1 MVRAETHSALHNER
15 EVTDK
20 SQQIQFQKDEPGV
33 VSASDNSVK
42 LVQAVVITGMSGSGK
57 STALKAFEDM
67 AYYCVDNLPIAL
79 LPEFLS
85 LTENASTMPTRV
97 ALVMDVREK
106 SFLDQYQSIFAQINE
121 EGFHLEILFLDAK
134 DEVLVRRF
142 SQTRRQHPL
151 NPRGNVL
158 EGIHVERE
166 HLIGLRECADK
177 LFDTSDFNVH
187 QLRQGIVK
195 LYSPRKR
202 LDQLVIHIL
211 SFGFKYGVPADANLV
226 LDVRFLP
233 NPYFEPE
240 LRPLNGCAH
249 EVRNYVLEKE
259 DTIEFLKHAEGLL
272 KFLIP
277 KYRNEGKSYLV
288 IAVGCT
294 GGRHRSVA
302 IVEHLKEIFTGPDDE
317 VIVTHRDLELE
328 G

>member
-1 MVRAETHSALHNER
+1 M
-15 EVTDK
+15 TDK
-20 SQQIQFQKDEPGV
+20 SLQAPFQKDEPV
-33 VSASDNSVK
+33 VISAPDDPVK
-42 LVQAVVITGMSGSGK
+42 LVQTVVITGMSGSGK
-57 STALKAFEDM
+57 STVLKAFEDM
-67 AYYCVDNLPIAL
+67 GYYCVDNLPIAL

-85 LTENASTMPTRV
+85 LTENISTMPTRV
-97 ALVMDVREK
+97 ALVMDVREE
-106 SFLDQYQSIFAQINE
+106 SFLDQYQSIFTQIKE

-142 SQTRRQHPL
+142 SQTRRRHPL
-151 NPRGNVL
+151 KPRGKVF
-158 EGIHVERE
+158 EGIHIERE
-166 HLIGLRECADK
+166 HLMGLKECADK

-187 QLRQGIVK
+187 QLRQGIVR
-195 LYSPRKR
+195 LYSSRKR

-240 LRPLNGCAH
+240 LHPLSGCDQK
-249 EVRNYVLEKE
+249 VRTYVLEKE
-259 DTIEFLKHAEGLL
+259 DTIEFLKHAEGFL
-272 KFLIP
+272 KFLVP

-302 IVEHLKEIFTGPDDE
+302 IVEHLKELFTGADEE

-328 G
+328 E

>member
-1 MVRAETHSALHNER
+1 
-15 EVTDK
+15 
-20 SQQIQFQKDEPGV
+20 
-33 VSASDNSVK
+33 
-42 LVQAVVITGMSGSGK
+42 MSGSGK
-57 STALKAFEDM
+57 STVLKAFEDM
-67 AYYCVDNLPIAL
+67 DYYCVDNLPIAL

-85 LTENASTMPTRV
+85 LTENVSTMPTRV

-106 SFLDQYQSIFAQINE
+106 SFLDQYQSIFTQIKE

-142 SQTRRQHPL
+142 SQTRRRHPL
-151 NPRGNVL
+151 KPKGSIL
-158 EGIHVERE
+158 EGIPVERE
-166 HLIGLRECADK
+166 YLMGLRECADK

-187 QLRQGIVK
+187 QLRQGIVR

-233 NPYFEPE
+233 NPYFEPD
-240 LRPLNGCAH
+240 LRPLSGCDH
-249 EVRNYVLEKE
+249 EVQTYVLGKK
-259 DTIEFLKHAEGLL
+259 DTIEFLKHAECLL
-272 KFLIP
+272 KFLVP
-277 KYRNEGKSYLV
+277 EYRNEGKSYLV

-294 GGRHRSVA
+294 GGLHRSVA
-302 IVEHLKEIFTGPDDE
+302 IVEHLKEIFTGADEE